1 MKKLLLHSCCGPCS
15 TWVIEVLKRDYD
27 LTIFYTNSNIYPHS
41 EYQKRLEEQKR
52 YAKIVGIDV
61 IEDVYDEKEFLQ
73 FVKGLEFEKE
83 GGERCKKCFEFRLKR
98 TAKFAKE
105 NNFEVFS
112 TTLTV
117 SPHKNF
123 EIINQIGKEIADM
136 NHLEFLEGNFK
147 KQNGYKN
154 SIEISKKYDIYR
166 QNYCG
171 CRFSLR
177 K

>member
-117 SPHKNF
+117 SPHKDF

-147 KQNGYKN
+147 KQNGFKN

>member
-105 NNFEVFS
+105 NNFEIFS

-117 SPHKNF
+117 SPHKDF

>member
-147 KQNGYKN
+147 KQNGFKN

>member
-105 NNFEVFS
+105 NNFEIFS

-117 SPHKNF
+117 SPHKDF
-123 EIINQIGKEIADM
+123 EIINQIGKEIA
-136 NHLEFLEGNFK
+136 NKNGLEFLEGNFK
-147 KQNGYKN
+147 KQNGFKN

>member
-1 MKKLLLHSCCGPCS
+1 M
-15 TWVIEVLKRDYD
+15 
-27 LTIFYTNSNIYPHS
+27 TIFYTNSNIYPHS

-105 NNFEVFS
+105 NNFEIFS

-117 SPHKNF
+117 SPHKDF

-147 KQNGYKN
+147 KQNGFKN

>member
-105 NNFEVFS
+105 NNFEIFS

-117 SPHKNF
+117 SPHKDF

-147 KQNGYKN
+147 KQNGFKN

>member
-117 SPHKNF
+117 SPHKDF

>member
-117 SPHKNF
+117 SPHKDF
-123 EIINQIGKEIADM
+123 EIINQLGKEIADM

-147 KQNGYKN
+147 KQNGFKN